1 MLDIYSGGKMMSDV
15 KLKPLATEDDS
26 DAAEE
31 ADDQFQDGMFRFEK
45 RKKSCKLRLI
55 LSYLVIWAV
64 SVTVFW
70 CFTAPDDGM
79 IYSLMFLWIILPA
92 ATFAISLL
100 ISRNNCWG
108 KWKWLGAIG
117 FGVMYMLGE
126 YATFSMANNIAFNKV
141 NVPDFSMIIT
151 GAAISLIGMGVG
163 HLLYLKNIN
172 GREQKN
178 RR

>member
-1 MLDIYSGGKMMSDV
+1 MDIQGGEMMSDV
-15 KLKPLATEDDS
+15 KLKPLATEYDS
-26 DAAEE
+26 DTAEE
-31 ADDQFQDGMFRFEK
+31 ADDQFPDEMFRFEK
-45 RKKSCKLRLI
+45 RRKSCKLRLI

-70 CFTAPDDGM
+70 CFAAPDDGM
-79 IYSLMFLWIILPA
+79 IYSLMFLWISLPA
-92 ATFAISLL
+92 ATFVISLF

-108 KWKWLGAIG
+108 RRKWLGAIG
-117 FGVMYMLGE
+117 FGVMYMLAE
-126 YATFSMANNIAFNKV
+126 YATFRMANNVAFNKV

-151 GAAISLIGMGVG
+151 GAVISLIGMGVG

-172 GREQKN
+172 RREKKN